1 MEIQLKQL
9 SHQTDCIK
17 AICKVFD
24 DVKITTN
31 NPIYQNPLID
41 LNDENIIENIKEI
54 WNGGIEDI
62 KPIPKEMQYQVDDGI
77 LGIDAKLETGTG
89 KTYV

>member
-41 LNDENIIENIKEI
+41 LNDENIIEKHIELLSDPNMKELYRLISRNIHKESS
-54 WNGGIEDI
+54 NE
-62 KPIPKEMQYQVDDGI
+62 
-77 LGIDAKLETGTG
+77 
-89 KTYV
+89 

>member
-41 LNDENIIENIKEI
+41 LNDENISLIAISN
-54 WNGGIEDI
+54 
-62 KPIPKEMQYQVDDGI
+62 
-77 LGIDAKLETGTG
+77 A
-89 KTYV
+89 